1 MDRHIDR
8 VCIFCSCHL
17 DKKCASAVK
26 PTTCTA
32 QFKLLGKYITKYNF
46 PKECIYGSDETG
58 FQLGCFYAR
67 HVIGPA
73 GEKIVKEVT
82 GDGNRENIT
91 VLVTICADGSTIPPL
106 VIFKGE
112 TYFCKWGENN
122 LLKSCPSLEA
132 HDCIALDIK
141 IFLLLCCSKREMLI
155 SENKIVTHHYTCFS
169 NKQT

>member
-1 MDRHIDR
+1 MECFIDRYIDR
-8 VCIFCSCHL
+8 VCIFRSCCL
-17 DKKCASAVK
+17 NKKHAGTVN
-26 PTTCTA
+26 PIICTA
-32 QFKLLGKYITKYNF
+32 WFKLLSKYITKYNF

-58 FQLGCFYAR
+58 FQLSCFYAH

-122 LLKSCPSLEA
+122 LLN
-132 HDCIALDIK
+132 
-141 IFLLLCCSKREMLI
+141 CS
-155 SENKIVTHHYTCFS
+155 
-169 NKQT
+169 